1 MKQSLRYPLC
11 ILGLSLAVSFSSPAL
26 YAQENLGDLTIETTT
41 DSNYLERVDS
51 FKASFRIQLLQVF
64 IPQILENKTLENHEK
79 QKLTVLAQDL
89 SEALDKKIDQFKLD
103 YRSQFMDLTKDE
115 AAKVRLL
122 DAETDIKWAAE
133 RALGLLIR
141 VLDAVENG
149 KPMKSV
155 AKEVNALTEIT
166 NLLSTDQRM
175 TRTAMDL
182 VRNMFPMSK
191 GIVQTVCS
199 IVARVCTNQKISDIY
214 EKMQTK
220 SFTKS
225 SMDSLHVR
233 ILGTDGKPTTERLD
247 LPKNAAVVFAM
258 SHDNVILDIKS
269 LMMLADKIGID
280 RNMVLTTQ
288 DSWPQTKIWKNKDA
302 DVLFIQEKGL
312 SQKIIENMKSL
323 PEQRVG
329 FMIYPEGNVPFW
341 GIQFPLTAKFGAF
354 VIARKAAV
362 ALKEQ
367 RPLYYI
373 EVQSN
378 FLENAT
384 TVKDIGLR
392 LDVIKPQL
400 VPTDPITERDAWV
413 ETARRDFEARANHP
427 SRRGK
432 QYDLINRAKNPGT
445 LLNTVNDVRPYSSS
459 ATCEGLF

>member
-1 MKQSLRYPLC
+1 MKKSIRYPLSV
-11 ILGLSLAVSFSSPAL
+11 LGLSLAVSFSVPAV
-26 YAQENLGDLTIETTT
+26 YAQESTNTTVAESAS
-41 DSNYLERVDS
+41 DSNYLERVES
-51 FKASFRIQLLQVF
+51 FNVSFRMQLHQVF
-64 IPQILENKTLENHEK
+64 IPQILENTTLENHDK
-79 QKLTVLAQDL
+79 QRLTAMAADL
-89 SEALDKKIDQFKLD
+89 SEALSKKIDQFKLD

-133 RALGLLIR
+133 RALGLMIR
-141 VLDAVENG
+141 ILDSVEQG
-149 KPMKSV
+149 KKIKSV
-155 AKEVNALTEIT
+155 EKEISAITEIT
-166 NLLSTDQRM
+166 HLLNTDQRM
-175 TRTAMDL
+175 TKTAMDL
-182 VRNMFPMSK
+182 IRNMFPMSR

-199 IVARVCTNQKISDIY
+199 IVTRVCTNQKISDIY
-214 EKMQTK
+214 EKMKTT

-225 SMDSLHVR
+225 SMDSLEVR
-233 ILGTDGKPTTERLD
+233 LLETDGRVSTDKLQ

-269 LMMLADKIGID
+269 LMILADRMGID

-302 DVLFIQEKGL
+302 NIMFIQEKGL

-329 FMIYPEGNVPFW
+329 FTIYPEGNVPFW

-367 RPLYYI
+367 RPLYYV

-384 TVKDIGLR
+384 SVKDIGLR

-400 VPTDPITERDAWV
+400 VPTTPVTERDTWV
-413 ETARRDFEARANHP
+413 ENARRDFEVRANHP

-445 LLNTVNDVRPYSSS
+445 LLNTVNDVVPYRSGM
-459 ATCEGLF
+459 TCEGLF